1 MSKSKHY
8 STEVSCANEFDES
21 PSTALFVIDE
31 EDAKEIVRLARL
43 VIDNELYR
51 VERADYR
58 VSYFMELLEE
68 ADEDDEPVSLEETF
82 KRFFDENGEG
92 LRTDGDCI
100 SVGSGEFWFSA
111 SAKHSS
117 SEYVTAHQ
125 PIQELADHFGI
136 EFRAPAQA
144 AQ

>member
-1 MSKSKHY
+1 MSKFKHY
-8 STEVSCANEFDES
+8 STEVSCVNEFDES

-31 EDAKEIVRLARL
+31 EDAKEIARLAKL
-43 VIDNELYR
+43 VIENGLYR

-58 VSYFMELLEE
+58 VRYFMELLEE

-82 KRFFDENGEG
+82 KRFFDENGDG
-92 LRTDGDCI
+92 LRTEGDCI

-111 SAKHSS
+111 NAKNSS
-117 SEYVTAHQ
+117 SEYVTAHH
-125 PIQELADHFGI
+125 PIKELADHFGI
-136 EFRAPAQA
+136 EFSVTTQA